1 MRPFV
6 LLVSLS
12 LALVSCAAARV
23 ESPVAAAASLPV
35 REVTV
40 FKDGHAYVLREEPL
54 PADHRGSVVLD
65 ELPTPVLGTFW
76 PYASG
81 GAQLVHARAARVES
95 DTDADVV
102 DLQELVEANMGRKA
116 RVKDVQG
123 EEFAGVLRPLKRR
136 ADADASAS
144 ILVVE
149 SEVGARALPL
159 GSVRWIEIEG
169 TPVRTLRRKETKE
182 RLTLRIDGGGVDAK
196 VGVVYVQQGLR
207 WIPSYKLD
215 IDGAGRAR
223 VQLQAAL
230 QNDLIDL
237 VDATVHLVVGVPS
250 FRYADLIDP
259 IALEHDLARVSAQMD
274 YVQSFSNVLSNS
286 LRTQVAGFRAEG
298 DGAGDGAAG
307 DSAAGVSG
315 GAAED
320 LFVFTIERV
329 TLAKGERM
337 TLPLREFELSYRDV
351 YTLEIPFSPP
361 MELREQLQSERVVEL
376 AKALAAPK
384 VMHALRLRNASDIP
398 LTTGPALV
406 LLNGRVLAQ
415 GELRYTPSGL
425 ETDLAINSAIDVR
438 VELEERERGRVPDAE
453 QWNNERY
460 GRVDIAGAITL
471 RNEKER
477 TLDIEVRRRVLG
489 TTASVGQGG
498 TMRQLDLASLWGE
511 TRAVSWWGWWSWPYW
526 WFRFNGFGEFRW
538 ELRLEP
544 GKLATLDAGWHY
556 FWR

>member
-6 LLVSLS
+6 LLAALS

-23 ESPVAAAASLPV
+23 QSPVAGAASLPV

-40 FKDGHAYVLREEPL
+40 FKDGHAYVLREESL

-81 GAQLVHARAARVES
+81 GARLVHAKAARVES

-102 DLQELVEANMGRKA
+102 DLQQLVEANTGRKA
-116 RVKDVQG
+116 RVKDAQG
-123 EEFAGVLRPLKRR
+123 EEFAGVLRPHKRR
-136 ADADASAS
+136 IDSDASAS

-149 SEVGARALPL
+149 SESGSRALTL
-159 GSVRWIEIEG
+159 GSVRWVEIEG
-169 TPVRTLRRKETKE
+169 VPVRTLSRKETKE
-182 RLTLRIDGGGVDAK
+182 QLTLQLTGNGSDAK

-215 IDGAGRAR
+215 IDGEGRAR

-250 FRYADLIDP
+250 FRFADLIDP
-259 IALEHDLARVSAQMD
+259 IALEHELAQVSAQMQ
-274 YVQSFSNVLSNS
+274 YGQNFSNVLSNS
-286 LRTQVAGFRAEG
+286 LRTQVVGFRAEG
-298 DGAGDGAAG
+298 DGAGDATAQVNGE
-307 DSAAGVSG
+307 
-315 GAAED
+315 AAED
-320 LFVFTIERV
+320 LFVFTLEHI
-329 TLAKGERM
+329 TLARGERM
-337 TLPLREFELSYRDV
+337 TLPLREFELPYRDV

-361 MELREQLQSERVVEL
+361 MELREQLQSERVMEL

-384 VMHALRLRNASDIP
+384 VMHALRLRNAADIP

-406 LLNGRVLAQ
+406 LRRGRVLAQ
-415 GELRYTPSGL
+415 GELRYTPKGL
-425 ETDLAINSAIDVR
+425 ETDLAINPAIDVR
-438 VELEERERGRVPDAE
+438 VELEEQERGRVPDAE

-460 GRVDIAGAITL
+460 GRVDIAGTITL
-471 RNEKER
+471 RNEKASA
-477 TLDIEVRRRVLG
+477 LDLEVRRRVLG

-544 GKLATLDAGWHY
+544 GTSATLDAGWHY